1 MTPHRL
7 KVVLLITGVT
17 MTLGG
22 LILGLI
28 GLRGTTPAFAN
39 VSDAALDRS
48 LIIVFSGAAV
58 FAVGFMTLVTAIF
71 RPMFD
76 RRHVDDLV
84 DRHK

>member
-7 KVVLLITGVT
+7 NVVLLITGVT